1 MEPNIKKNKTT
12 SRKSNRILGMTASQ
26 ITILSV
32 LGCFALIL
40 FGVLAG
46 LILSNINSL
55 SNIQPVAPISHPTS
69 SPPTTAPQRPTTVVD
84 NYIVG
89 TWLDTWVGTC
99 TITIKKINGSYQ
111 MTRLYSDG
119 SGETKPLIV
128 QTVGGTE
135 RFIEY
140 PNNPTGDYIV
150 ILDNGNLAFYDN
162 EGFIYEDYPK

>member
-1 MEPNIKKNKTT
+1 
-12 SRKSNRILGMTASQ
+12 MTVSQ

-46 LILSNINSL
+46 LILSNTKSL
-55 SNIQPVAPISHPTS
+55 SNVQPTP
-69 SPPTTAPQRPTTVVD
+69 APQRPTAVVN

-119 SGETKPLIV
+119 SGETKFLTV

-135 RFIEY
+135 RLIEY
-140 PNNPTGDYIV
+140 PNSPTGDYMV
-150 ILDNGNLAFYDN
+150 IENGNLVFYDN
-162 EGFIYEDYPK
+162 DGLIYEDYPK